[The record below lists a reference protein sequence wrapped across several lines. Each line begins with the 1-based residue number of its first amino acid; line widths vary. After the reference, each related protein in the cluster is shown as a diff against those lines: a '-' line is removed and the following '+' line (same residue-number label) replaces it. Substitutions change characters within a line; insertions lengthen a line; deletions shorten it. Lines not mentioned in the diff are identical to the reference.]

1 MLIKSI
7 FHDTIYLMKT
17 LGGLM
22 ERFKHLQAPERSVR
36 KALVEAVE
44 SVVGVEIDGEGIKIA
59 GESAVYLS
67 GLPSAVRTAIF
78 EQKQAVLSRANN
90 ILGKEQLKELR

>member
-1 MLIKSI
+1 ML
-7 FHDTIYLMKT
+7 YGMMVVMKN

-36 KALVEAVE
+36 KALVQAVTE
-44 SVVGVEIDGEGIKIA
+44 VVGITINGDEFKIA
-59 GESAVYLS
+59 GESKVYVQAR
-67 GLPSAVRTAIF
+67 SAVKMALF

-90 ILGKEQLKELR
+90 ILGKEQLKELL